1 MRFLQIGLG
10 SMGKRR
16 VRCLKK
22 LGHGNIVGFDFRED
36 RRREAQS
43 KYGIKTI
50 SDISAIDFNL
60 IDLII
65 ISTPPDKHNE
75 YIETAIKNRKAAFV
89 EASVIVEGLK
99 ELNLIAKKKDVLI
112 APSCTLKYHPA
123 IRIITEIVK
132 SKEFGKLTNFTYHC
146 GQYLPDWHPHENVK
160 KFYVGKKKTG
170 AAREMVAFELT
181 WITGVAGFAKNVAGF
196 YGKTMDV
203 GANIDDTYCV
213 AMEFN
218 KNAYGVLNVDVV
230 SRYAT
235 RSLILNMEHGQILW
249 RWDDFIVK
257 VYDAKKRA
265 WDNRS
270 FQQGKAAAGYNKNIT
285 EDMYVNELNA
295 FIMAAAGKKVFPN
308 TLEHDIRIL
317 ETLKRIEDGD
327 K

>member
-1 MRFLQIGLG
+1 M
-10 SMGKRR
+10 
-16 VRCLKK
+16 
-22 LGHGNIVGFDFRED
+22 
-36 RRREAQS
+36 
-43 KYGIKTI
+43 
-50 SDISAIDFNL
+50 
-60 IDLII
+60 
-65 ISTPPDKHNE
+65 
-75 YIETAIKNRKAAFV
+75 
-89 EASVIVEGLK
+89 
-99 ELNLIAKKKDVLI
+99 
-112 APSCTLKYHPA
+112 
-123 IRIITEIVK
+123 
-132 SKEFGKLTNFTYHC
+132 
-146 GQYLPDWHPHENVK
+146 
-160 KFYVGKKKTG
+160 
-170 AAREMVAFELT
+170 
-181 WITGVAGFAKNVAGF
+181 
-196 YGKTMDV
+196 
-203 GANIDDTYCV
+203 